1 MVSTVTAS
9 MPIAESLLTGAKPV
23 AADAKVDVSQG
34 RQSERPPIRAVAPL
48 RHARQHLGLEPREQI
63 VGIEGLPERQP
74 QGQGARRGRL
84 LTVASPSGTGVVS
97 TSRRAVC
104 VRAIASGPAPSSASS

>member
-63 VGIEGLPERQP
+63 VGIEGLP

-104 VRAIASGPAPSSASS
+104 ARAIASGPAPSSASS